1 MAPSRSRR
9 KEPRF
14 SKGWRRPAWR
24 NRSRGRR
31 KKEIEKKRRSRRA
44 EDWENVDEGL
54 FDALRLLRAK
64 IARDKSVP
72 AYLVFSDKALKDMA
86 SKKPRDRVAFVGIFG
101 VGEAKLKEYAD
112 AFIEAIGDYR
122 TPPPELN

>member
-1 MAPSRSRR
+1 MSLL
-9 KEPRF
+9 
-14 SKGWRRPAWR
+14 KGLATPKLAKPVTREK
-24 NRSRGRR
+24 

-72 AYLVFSDKALKDMA
+72 AYLIFSDKALKDMA
-86 SKKPRDRVAFVGIFG
+86 SKKPRDREAFAGIYG

-112 AFIEAIGDYR
+112 TFIEAIGDYR
-122 TPPPELN
+122 TSPPESN